1 METPVFAEK
10 LGSGKWVG
18 TGYVLGKCL
27 FCGALDSLIFSGRG
41 MWGCR
46 KCNRYGSDLGAL
58 RAELKKNPALARFA
72 ESVKDPEPPDR
83 MIVLSEYKSP
93 YNQHVIGTGFGSIDH
108 LIGGLGEGAMT
119 VITGKRGEGKSTFLG
134 QLALNAIDQGHKVGF
149 YSGEL
154 SAGRFQSWLFGQAAG
169 ARNMESFQDPFGATR
184 WAVRPDV
191 EARIRDWMGEKI
203 VLYDNTKVRA
213 SERHTITKA
222 FAQAKAYYGCDLFV
236 IDNLMTAKQ
245 DADDDA
251 DALRAQ
257 ANFAGEAMDFARQN
271 NVHVVLVAH
280 PRKGDA
286 RDINDSVAGLSEITN
301 LASNVLQ
308 VRKAS
313 EEEQRAM
320 NCDSIITVAKNREHG
335 DTGFSRFTFDKTSKR
350 FVPVNGSC
358 IARYGWE
365 DMR

>member
-10 LGSGKWVG
+10 LGAGKWVG
-18 TGYVLGKCL
+18 TGYVLSKCL
-27 FCGALDSLIFSGRG
+27 FCGNSDSLIFSGRG

-46 KCNRYGSDLGAL
+46 KCNHYGSDLTSL
-58 RAELKKNPALARFA
+58 RAELKKNPALARFVD
-72 ESVKDPEPPDR
+72 SIKDPVPPDG
-83 MIVLSEYKSP
+83 MIVLSEYHSP
-93 YNQHVIGTGFGSIDH
+93 YNQHLIGTGFGNIDQ
-108 LIGGLGEGAMT
+108 LIGGFAEGAMT

-134 QLALNAIDQGHKVGF
+134 QLALNAINEGHKSGF

-169 ARNMESFQDPFGATR
+169 ARNMEAFVDQFGATR
-184 WAVRPDV
+184 WTVKPDV
-191 EARIRDWMGEKI
+191 ESRIRDWMGEKL

-213 SERHTITKA
+213 SERHTIAKA
-222 FAQAKAYYGCDLFV
+222 FAAAKSYYGCDLFF

-245 DADDDA
+245 DADADA

-280 PRKGDA
+280 PRKGA
-286 RDINDSVAGLSEITN
+286 ATDINDSVAGLSEITN
-301 LASNVLQ
+301 LASNVIQ
-308 VRKAS
+308 IRRTT
-313 EEEQRAM
+313 EDEQRTL
-320 NCDSIITVAKNREHG
+320 NCDSIVTVAKNREHG
-335 DTGFSRFTFDKTSKR
+335 DTGFGKFTFDKTSKR
-350 FVPVNGSC
+350 LVPVSGSC
-358 IARYGWE
+358 IVRYGWE